1 MQADGQSQ
9 IIVFLCLFTEL
20 R

>member
-9 IIVFLCLFTEL
+9 IIVFLCLFTEI